1 MFPQTYHIEVIAEL
15 KAVSDQRSA
24 SSQDEKTDR

>member
-15 KAVSDQRSA
+15 ITAGVQAGSRIQKLSA
-24 SSQDEKTDR
+24 DS